1 MLDLTKETSLDKLG
15 DYKNYWILSYDEEK
29 LLITLCLALNPKDL
43 DGGYLYLNISGDIGC
58 FKSTFDSA

>member
-1 MLDLTKETSLDKLG
+1 MTKETASDKLR
-15 DYKNYWILSYDEEK
+15 DFKNYWRLSDDEEK

-43 DGGYLYLNISGDIGC
+43 DGWYLYLNVGEIEC